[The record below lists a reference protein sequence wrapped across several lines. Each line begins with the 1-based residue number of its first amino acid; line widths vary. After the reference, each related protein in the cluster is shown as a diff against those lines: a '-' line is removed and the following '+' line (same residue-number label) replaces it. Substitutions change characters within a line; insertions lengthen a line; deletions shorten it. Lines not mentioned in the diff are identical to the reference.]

1 MRSFYQ
7 DRLGTNIGKTQNKDR
22 FLKVESSRLQQLGEY
37 LNMVQALQ
45 TGGASARAWL
55 FEFVT
60 AATIDKA

>member
-1 MRSFYQ
+1 MRLS
-7 DRLGTNIGKTQNKDR
+7 L
-22 FLKVESSRLQQLGEY
+22 SRLQQLGEY